1 MITLRW
7 TVRNVYIVYIS
18 SCAPTTLAIVIRIFT
33 ARVQDGRLVLNETP
47 ESLKLSEGESIDL
60 VAIEE
65 LLFQGGALSAEDE
78 KAALDRALEISLAE
92 AEAGLALDLEDALDD
107 LREKRRNAGRGD
119 GAS

>member
-7 TVRNVYIVYIS
+7 TVRNVYIS

-65 LLFQGGALSAEDE
+65 LLLQGGVLSVEDE

-107 LREKRRNAGRGD
+107 LREKRRSAGRGD

>member
-1 MITLRW
+1 M
-7 TVRNVYIVYIS
+7 
-18 SCAPTTLAIVIRIFT
+18 LAIVIRILT

-47 ESLKLSEGESIDL
+47 ESLRLSEGESIDL

-107 LREKRRNAGRGD
+107 LREKRRNAGRDG

>member
-1 MITLRW
+1 M
-7 TVRNVYIVYIS
+7 
-18 SCAPTTLAIVIRIFT
+18 
-33 ARVQDGRLVLNETP
+33 VLNETL

-92 AEAGLALDLEDALDD
+92 AKAGLALDLEDALDD
-107 LREKRRNAGRGD
+107 LREQRRNAVRRD

>member
-1 MITLRW
+1 M
-7 TVRNVYIVYIS
+7 
-18 SCAPTTLAIVIRIFT
+18 
-33 ARVQDGRLVLNETP
+33 VLNETP

-65 LLFQGGALSAEDE
+65 LLLQGGALTAEDE

-92 AEAGLALDLEDALDD
+92 AEAGLALDLEEALDD
-107 LREKRRNAGRGD
+107 LREKRRNAGQGG